1 MAKRTKAI
9 FFDLGETLVTQNIED
24 SMVTRNALQEISKIL
39 PKLVSPETLFR
50 LYMKGYKT
58 NDAIR
63 SEYNVEIPIQ
73 TWMRQL
79 LKRVTEKEPT
89 DRLVEQSIDIIV
101 KARAA
106 NAVAFEDANNT
117 LGKLSRLRVKL
128 GVISNVSSH
137 EVALGILDKVR
148 LAKYF
153 DLVVT
158 SAESGIRKPDPGIF
172 RYALYQLNIRPEETI
187 MVNRRKP
194 LNESLADYRFKT
206 LADATPRLEALARP
220 TATSR
225 PRQAAAKMGDRETS
239 QTWRA
244 L

>member
-39 PKLVSPETLFR
+39 PKLVSPETLFS

-89 DRLVEQSIDIIV
+89 DRLVKESINIIV

-106 NAVAFEDANNT
+106 NAVAFENANNT
-117 LGKLSRLRVKL
+117 LRKLSRLRVKL

-158 SAESGIRKPDPGIF
+158 SAESGIRKPD
-172 RYALYQLNIRPEETI
+172 
-187 MVNRRKP
+187 
-194 LNESLADYRFKT
+194 
-206 LADATPRLEALARP
+206 LEYSDMP
-220 TATSR
+220 YTS
-225 PRQAAAKMGDRETS
+225 
-239 QTWRA
+239 
-244 L
+244 

>member
-1 MAKRTKAI
+1 MPKMAKRAKVI

-24 SMVTRNALQEISKIL
+24 SMVTRSALREIGKFL
-39 PKLVSPETLFR
+39 PKRVSPETLFR

-73 TWMRQL
+73 AWMRRL

-89 DRLVEQSIDIIV
+89 DQLLETSINIIV

-106 NAVAFEDANNT
+106 NTVAFKDAINT
-117 LGKLSRLRVKL
+117 LRKLSRRTVKL

-148 LAKYF
+148 LARYF
-153 DLVVT
+153 DLIVT
-158 SAESGIRKPDPGIF
+158 SAETGIRKPDPGIF
-172 RYALYQLNIRPEETI
+172 RYALYQLNIRPEEAI
-187 MVNRRKP
+187 MVGDSERHDIQGGYIAGLTTVLVNRKKP
-194 LNESLADYRFKT
+194 PAESLADYRFKT
-206 LADATPRLEALARP
+206 LGDAMP
-220 TATSR
+220 TLQS
-225 PRQAAAKMGDRETS
+225 
-239 QTWRA
+239 